1 MTEQKESEKNT
12 EKEISV
18 DKLKQEAQSF
28 LNDFN
33 NNIPQLTSGMG
44 SFIRED
50 ETSDTW
56 FFGDT
61 EDDLALNYALLGMQ
75 IAEHLDV
82 NMFDLLL
89 NVQTKLAGVYT
100 DEYIEFTETI
110 NKIDEQIKPKSTKI

>member
-1 MTEQKESEKNT
+1 MTKEEENK
-12 EKEISV
+12 KEVKEEVSI
-18 DKLKQEAQSF
+18 DRLKEEAQSF

-33 NNIPQLTSGMG
+33 DNIPQLTSGMG

-100 DEYIEFTETI
+100 DEYIEFTKTLDDIEE
-110 NKIDEQIKPKSTKI
+110 NLKPKSTKL